1 MKISKKFKLDK
12 TQAELDFVDIDTNKD
27 KGLYLDPF
35 FIATRDN
42 HLCIEATKTIKSFF
56 GKIIELIRDDKF
68 DEARSLFSHLDEPNE
83 TCLGVSRKKPQ
94 GKGVSGDT
102 AKKIFQNIVN
112 SRAVKTGLVD
122 DLEDTAIF
130 VDDIGP
136 DRVSD
141 MTTNILRKLLLK
153 YTKNQCEL
161 LDIPLQG
168 NKSSGYFWEIST
180 NTWNIEHTSR
190 LIIDEKPILLVPKIF
205 VSFHKNFSAQK
216 YLQHDAL
223 NFLQNDH
230 LNRDSSLVRIRTLKG
245 GKIKKEPPT
254 KTKLREVEVNIFD
267 SEKEFL
273 RDFTLKHKDIF
284 HDFKEKRTK
293 SATPVS
299 NEDIDTDMNEKE
311 ITSYLISKIKELPTG
326 GIDAQKYHKL
336 MYGVLEF
343 VFFPNLTN
351 PVKEK
356 EINEGR
362 KRVDIMMDN
371 SAQKGFF
378 YWIHNTVKIPAPYIY
393 IECKNYKDDPQNPEY
408 DQISGRLSVNRGN
421 CGLLIFR
428 KTEDRSK
435 LINKSID
442 FYKDKKELIIPIYDD
457 VVIDLLNKIFEGKR
471 EKIDEYL
478 FNSAREIIPS

>member
-130 VDDIGP
+130 VDDIGT

-343 VFFPNLTN
+343 VFFP
-351 PVKEK
+351 
-356 EINEGR
+356 
-362 KRVDIMMDN
+362 
-371 SAQKGFF
+371 
-378 YWIHNTVKIPAPYIY
+378 
-393 IECKNYKDDPQNPEY
+393 
-408 DQISGRLSVNRGN
+408 
-421 CGLLIFR
+421 
-428 KTEDRSK
+428 
-435 LINKSID
+435 
-442 FYKDKKELIIPIYDD
+442 
-457 VVIDLLNKIFEGKR
+457 
-471 EKIDEYL
+471 
-478 FNSAREIIPS
+478 